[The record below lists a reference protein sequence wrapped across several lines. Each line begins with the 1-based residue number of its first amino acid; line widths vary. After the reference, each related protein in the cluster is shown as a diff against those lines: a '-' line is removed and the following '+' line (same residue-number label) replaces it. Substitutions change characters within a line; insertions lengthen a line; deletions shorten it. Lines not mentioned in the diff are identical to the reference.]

1 MGKRKKSRH
10 PWGVAVALGRRC
22 SGGFLRLLRLR
33 GAMFAARSSPGRY
46 CKLALFG
53 LGVILPLGSLIWA
66 ALAWHGLPL
75 IAPVARLAPVPGP
88 SDGAPP
94 ARIEAG

>member
-1 MGKRKKSRH
+1 MRLRE
-10 PWGVAVALGRRC
+10 VAVALVRRC
-22 SGGFLRLLRLR
+22 SGRLLHLLRLR
-33 GAMFAARSSPGRY
+33 AAMFAARSGPGRY

-75 IAPVARLAPVPGP
+75 IAPVASLAPGRP
-88 SDGAPP
+88 DGAPP
-94 ARIEAG
+94 RPIGAD